1 MDEKYIMELK
11 NVYKFFPGVQA
22 LNDVSLKVSS
32 GKVHA
37 LMGEN
42 GAGKSTLMKIIM
54 GIYSADKGQIF
65 IKGKEYTHTNV
76 IESMKAGIS
85 MIHQELSYIPYMTV
99 AENIFLGK
107 EPCSGFLK
115 TISKKELLKKT
126 SELLKKIN
134 LDIDPKSL
142 MKDLSVAER
151 QMVEIAK
158 CISCGSDIIIM
169 DEPTSAISDKE
180 VERLFDIIGDL
191 KRAGVAIIYIS
202 HKMDEIYRISDD
214 ITVLRDG
221 RYMGSFKVDELN
233 QDELIRLM
241 VGRELN
247 EVYPHREPR
256 GGDEMLRVEN
266 LTKEKVFKNISF
278 NVKEGEVLGV
288 AGLMGSGRTEIMSCI
303 YGLDKYDEGQ
313 VYIKGKPVKISNPND
328 ALRNGIGLVNE
339 DRKGVGLILE
349 LSVQKNLT
357 ISNLDKLFKGPTI
370 HKKKEYKAADVM
382 IDAMKIKTPS
392 RNQQVKYLSGGNQQ
406 KVVIGRTLLDQTN
419 IIIMDEPTRG
429 IDVGAKSEIYKL
441 IADLADKGKAV
452 IMVSS
457 EMPELMGLCDRIIV
471 FHEGN
476 RTGELTKS
484 EFSQESIMRLAL
496 AN

>member
-1 MDEKYIMELK
+1 
-11 NVYKFFPGVQA
+11 
-22 LNDVSLKVSS
+22 
-32 GKVHA
+32 
-37 LMGEN
+37 
-42 GAGKSTLMKIIM
+42 
-54 GIYSADKGQIF
+54 
-65 IKGKEYTHTNV
+65 
-76 IESMKAGIS
+76 
-85 MIHQELSYIPYMTV
+85 MTV

-107 EPCSGFLK
+107 EPCSGFLN

-126 SELLKKIN
+126 KELLKKVN

-158 CISCGSDIIIM
+158 CISYGSDIIIM

-191 KRAGVAIIYIS
+191 KKDGVAVIYIS

-214 ITVLRDG
+214 VTVLRDG
-221 RYMGSFKVDELN
+221 KYMGSFKIGNLD
-233 QDELIRLM
+233 QDELIKLM

-247 EVYPHREPR
+247 EVYPHRESR
-256 GGDEMLRVEN
+256 VGDEMLRVEN
-266 LTKEKVFKNISF
+266 LTKESVFKNISF

-303 YGLDKYDEGQ
+303 YGLENYDEGQ
-313 VYIKGKPVKISNPND
+313 IYIKGKPVKISNPND

-370 HKKKEYKAADVM
+370 RNKKEYEAADTM
-382 IDAMKIKTPS
+382 IDAMRIKTPS

-441 IADLADKGKAV
+441 IADLADKGKAI

-476 RTGELTKS
+476 RTGELNKS
-484 EFSQESIMRLAL
+484 EFSQESIMRFAL